1 MVKAAVMSDLQG
13 KILKILENGEF
24 HSGESL
30 GRQLS
35 VSRTAI
41 WKQLQKLEALG
52 LPLESLKGVGYR
64 LPDSFELLSK
74 IAIIK
79 HIVERHSEVP
89 SELEIFHS
97 IDSTNRYARERA
109 EQDDISG
116 AVVLA
121 ENQTAGRG
129 RRGKTWVSPF
139 GANIYMSLVW
149 DFDQGAESLQGLS
162 LAVGVGV
169 RRALA
174 DLGLQDVQLKWPN
187 DIYIEGKKL
196 GGILLEMIGDPNGR
210 CTVIIGIGLNVS
222 MPSRAAE
229 KIDQAWTDIES
240 HAPLPISRNEL
251 TAILIVKLFHLLKD
265 FQSVGFQAF
274 RDEWQEADLLR
285 NLPGTVR
292 TLKDVISGVVLG
304 VDSSGALRLA
314 LTNGEVRC
322 FIGGE
327 LSLGPSE

>member
-1 MVKAAVMSDLQG
+1 MSDLQA
-13 KILKILENGEF
+13 KILKILQKGEF

-30 GRQLS
+30 GRQLG

-52 LPLESLKGVGYR
+52 LQLESIKGVGYR

-74 IAIIK
+74 PVILNYIM
-79 HIVERHSEVP
+79 ERHSDIP
-89 SELEIFHS
+89 SEVEIFHS
-97 IDSTNRYARERA
+97 IDSTNKYARERA
-109 EQDDISG
+109 EKEGFSG
-116 AVVLA
+116 GVILA

-139 GANIYMSLVW
+139 AASIYMSLVW
-149 DFDQGAESLQGLS
+149 DFEQGAESLQGLS
-162 LAVGVGV
+162 LAVSVGV

-174 DLGLQDVQLKWPN
+174 DLGLQNIQLKWPN
-187 DIYIEGKKL
+187 DIYIDGKKL

-222 MPSRAAE
+222 MPSLAAE
-229 KIDQAWTDIES
+229 KIDQPWTDVQS
-240 HAPLPISRNEL
+240 QAALPISRNEL
-251 TAILIVKLFHLLKD
+251 TAVLIVKLYDLLKD
-265 FQSVGFQAF
+265 FQNVGFQAY
-274 RDEWQEADLLR
+274 RDEWQEADLLQ

-292 TLKDVISGVVLG
+292 TVKDAISGIVLG
-304 VDSSGALRLA
+304 VDSSGALRLG
-314 LTNGEVRC
+314 LPNGEVQR

-327 LSLGPSE
+327 LSLRPSE